1 MGLREAEKNQPV
13 KGGKKGKIIM
23 GKKHK
28 KRKSINER
36 REGEFVSMVN
46 SIEREGGRRWR

>member
-1 MGLREAEKNQPV
+1 
-13 KGGKKGKIIM
+13 M

-28 KRKSINER
+28 KRKSINQR

-46 SIEREGGRRWR
+46 SIEREREGEGGDEEQVK